1 MASTSTHLA
10 YTGLRVLDLSQ
21 GIAGPYCGQILR
33 QLGADVVKAEPL
45 EGDWSRRI
53 GLARGGMTAI
63 TMAFNRGKRSLAC
76 DARHPEGRALLAL
89 LAARTDIVIQSFRP
103 GVAQRMGLGPAEVRA
118 ANPSVIYLSISG
130 FGQSGPDAQ
139 RPGTDAIAQTVSGLA
154 VANRAPDGTP
164 ATAKPYIADV
174 SCGLYAA
181 NAVGAALF
189 ARERSLER
197 LGAHLD
203 LSLLA
208 CMAAL
213 QNPLLIEH
221 VWRGDAPATAATV
234 PQGIYATADG
244 HIALAAM
251 SDAMFAAIGEVI
263 GRPAWRS
270 DPRMAT
276 AANRLAVAGEIDAAL
291 KAALSTR
298 TNSQWVAAFAARDI
312 LGGEVRHATQLLD
325 DAQVRHLGLL
335 QPMTRTDD
343 PSLPPLPGV
352 ALPGIDATHHV
363 PRAPRLGEHTQE
375 ILRELC
381 FDDAHIA
388 ALMQARVLASSP
400 TPH

>member
-291 KAALSTR
+291 KAALSTHE
-298 TNSQWVAAFAARDI
+298 FAMGCSLRGARHF
-312 LGGEVRHATQLLD
+312 GGRSATRHAT
-325 DAQVRHLGLL
+325 ARRCAGA
-335 QPMTRTDD
+335 
-343 PSLPPLPGV
+343 PPRP
-352 ALPGIDATHHV
+352 AA
-363 PRAPRLGEHTQE
+363 A
-375 ILRELC
+375 
-381 FDDAHIA
+381 DDAHGRPVAA
-388 ALMQARVLASSP
+388 ALARRGLARHRCHASRAARATARRTHARDSSRTVLR
-400 TPH
+400 